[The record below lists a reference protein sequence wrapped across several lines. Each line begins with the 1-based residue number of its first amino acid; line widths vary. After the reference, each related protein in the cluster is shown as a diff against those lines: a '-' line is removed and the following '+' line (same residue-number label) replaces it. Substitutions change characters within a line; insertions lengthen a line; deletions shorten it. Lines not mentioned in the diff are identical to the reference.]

1 MKPFIFISLAMVSG
15 SALAQSTI
23 SSTNRYAYAANAG
36 WIDFNLSST
45 PGSGVVVTDT
55 FLSGYAY
62 AANFG
67 YIHFGNGAPTNGH
80 TYTNNSATN
89 YGVNVALDGQLTGY
103 AYAANIGWIQFEQT
117 FGQPKLN
124 LLTGIFTGHA
134 YSANLGWI
142 ALNTT
147 LSTLATVTINRPDA
161 DSDGIP
167 DPWERLFF
175 GNLTRATSTT
185 DKDGDG
191 VIDRLEYFAGTDP
204 GNAASLLKI
213 TAQSYN
219 PALTQA
225 TLTWTI
231 VPTRNYRVEH
241 DSDLLGIWTDATGS
255 FTPAAGVIATRTIN
269 FTTSPKKFFR
279 IAAVLPL
286 P

>member
-1 MKPFIFISLAMVSG
+1 MKPFIFLTLALTSTR
-15 SALAQSTI
+15 ALAQSTI
-23 SSTNRYAYAANAG
+23 SSANRYAYAANAG
-36 WIDFNLSST
+36 WIDFNLSSS
-45 PGSGVVVTDT
+45 PGNGVVVTDT

-89 YGVNVALDGQLTGY
+89 YGVNVSLDGQLTGY

-117 FGQPKLN
+117 FGQPKVN

-134 YSANLGWI
+134 YSSNIGWI
-142 ALNTT
+142 ALKTT
-147 LSTLATVTINRPDA
+147 LSTLATVTISRPDS

-175 GNLTRATSTT
+175 GNLTRATTTT

-204 GNAASLLKI
+204 ADGASLLKI

-255 FTPAAGVIATRTIN
+255 FTPAAGATVTRTVN
-269 FTTSPKKFFR
+269 FTTSPRKFFR